1 MTNKDEALKALHE
14 ASLSI
19 ACLGADWHE
28 HFEDWNNDI
37 NDRMWVLQDEKGLQK
52 DIDHIQDQ
60 ITILENYLD
69 PYIPEDSNVKE
80 WFNTRT
86 DRRS

>member
-1 MTNKDEALKALHE
+1 MKKQKYKIYPPSKDEALKSLHE

-19 ACLGADWHE
+19 ACLCADWHE

-69 PYIPEDSNVKE
+69 PYIPKE
-80 WFNTRT
+80 EN
-86 DRRS
+86 

>member
-1 MTNKDEALKALHE
+1 MTTKDEALKALHE

-19 ACLGADWHE
+19 ACLGADWTAHL
-28 HFEDWNNDI
+28 EDWNNDI

-60 ITILENYLD
+60 ITILENYLNPHSTYN
-69 PYIPEDSNVKE
+69 PYAPKEDSK
-80 WFNTRT
+80 
-86 DRRS
+86 

>member
-1 MTNKDEALKALHE
+1 MQKSKLTTKDEALKALHE

-69 PYIPEDSNVKE
+69 PYIPEDSNAKK
-80 WFNTRT
+80 
-86 DRRS
+86 

>member
-1 MTNKDEALKALHE
+1 MNKEKALKALHE

-19 ACLGADWHE
+19 ACLGSDWHE

-60 ITILENYLD
+60 ITILENYL
-69 PYIPEDSNVKE
+69 KQ
-80 WFNTRT
+80 
-86 DRRS
+86 

>member
-1 MTNKDEALKALHE
+1 MKKQKYKIYPPSKDEALKSLHE

-19 ACLGADWHE
+19 ACLCADWHE

-37 NDRMWVLQDEKGLQK
+37 NDRMWVLQDEKGLQQ
-52 DIDHIQDQ
+52 DLDHIQDQ

-69 PYIPEDSNVKE
+69 PYIPGEESNA
-80 WFNTRT
+80 
-86 DRRS
+86 

>member
-1 MTNKDEALKALHE
+1 MKKQKYKIYPPSKDEALKSLHE

-19 ACLGADWHE
+19 ACLCADWHE

-69 PYIPEDSNVKE
+69 PYIPEDSNAKK
-80 WFNTRT
+80 
-86 DRRS
+86 

>member
-1 MTNKDEALKALHE
+1 MTTKDEALKALHE

-19 ACLGADWHE
+19 ACLCADWHE

-37 NDRMWVLQDEKGLQK
+37 NDRMWVLQDEKGLQQ
-52 DIDHIQDQ
+52 DLDHIQDQ

-69 PYIPEDSNVKE
+69 PYIPGEESNA
-80 WFNTRT
+80 
-86 DRRS
+86 

>member
-1 MTNKDEALKALHE
+1 MKKQKYKIYPPSKDEALKSLHE

-19 ACLGADWHE
+19 ACLCADWHE

-69 PYIPEDSNVKE
+69 PYIPG
-80 WFNTRT
+80 
-86 DRRS
+86 DRK